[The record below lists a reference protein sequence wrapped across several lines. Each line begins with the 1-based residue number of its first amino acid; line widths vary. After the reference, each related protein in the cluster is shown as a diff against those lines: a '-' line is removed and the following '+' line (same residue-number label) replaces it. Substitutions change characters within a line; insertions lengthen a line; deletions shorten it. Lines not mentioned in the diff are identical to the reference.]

1 MSTDKAPLHARS
13 IQHDFAW
20 KLRLTHPDRAELRVE
35 WHGRPVVFDPVAVLP
50 GDLVVLTS
58 AAPDRIRGTAAAV
71 ATGARPDVIADPA
84 ILEWLGK
91 QGGIGPLSAPGGEV
105 SGVRF
110 DAVPYT
116 AAAQARP
123 VNAFL
128 KASIGALRPRIT
140 LAALAESA
148 RTAPVEGVQP
158 RAWQLTFP
166 AGRVVHLDLALTR
179 AVSPGWL
186 QSAEVL
192 HGADWLV
199 VGCAYGESDAV
210 ATHVGAFR
218 AGQVLV
224 TELVNGER
232 RARGLPTE
240 GVTLLRDRLHAAKVP
255 AHVFATQASY
265 RFE

>member
-1 MSTDKAPLHARS
+1 MSTEKAPLHARS
-13 IQHDFAW
+13 VQHDFAW
-20 KLRLTHPDRAELRVE
+20 KLRLTHPDRAEIRVE
-35 WHGRPVVFDPVAVLP
+35 WHGRPVVFDPVQVQP

-71 ATGARPDVIADPA
+71 ASGARPDVIADQA
-84 ILEWLGK
+84 ILDWLRK
-91 QGGIGPLSAPGGEV
+91 QGGVGPDSAPGGEV

-110 DAVPYT
+110 DAVAYT
-116 AAAQARP
+116 APAP
-123 VNAFL
+123 VRAGTHFL

-148 RTAPVEGVQP
+148 RIAPVEGVKP

-166 AGRVVHLDLALTR
+166 AGRLVHLDLALTR
-179 AVSPGWL
+179 ATPPAWL
-186 QSAEVL
+186 QAAQVL
-192 HGADWLV
+192 HGADWLI
-199 VGCAYGESDAV
+199 VGCAYGESEAV
-210 ATHVGAFR
+210 AAQIGVFG

-240 GVTLLRDRLHAAKVP
+240 GVTLLRDRLHAAKIP